1 MKINLHFALFLII
14 GFVAK
19 SQDIH
24 FTNNRFTPLQW
35 SPATFGSYEGNLRA
49 GGIYRSQFSD
59 FIVNPYE
66 TTIVYGDITL
76 DKGFRASDWT
86 GVGIQVHNDVAG
98 DLAVRNTGVTAGL
111 TYHYTV
117 GKNYK
122 NVFSLGAS
130 YTMRNRSLDV
140 SKAIFPESPVSGGGN
155 DYNKLSEFNALTHNI
170 NGGLQLTSKIGK
182 YSRFQTGVSFLNI
195 LNRSFIGITDNVEGR
210 RWNVH
215 AICTA
220 VTNNQKNIFDYGAFY
235 SGMSGLTNI
244 SLQFS
249 ARRNLK
255 PKIKDGWIV
264 GAGVGYRIQD
274 AMQMM
279 ALASYKRWNLSIA
292 YDLTVSQAKTFNNSN
307 GAIELALYKIFVF
320 NAKPNVK
327 PVIFCPRL

>member
-1 MKINLHFALFLII
+1 MKRKVPFAILMMLCFI
-14 GFVAK
+14 AK

-24 FTNNRFTPLQW
+24 FTNNRFAPLQW
-35 SPATFGSYEGNLRA
+35 SPAGFGSFEGNMRVGSL
-49 GGIYRSQFSD
+49 YRSQFSD
-59 FIVNPYE
+59 FIAKPYE
-66 TTIVYGDITL
+66 TMVVYGDIPL
-76 DKGFRASDWT
+76 DKGFRSNDWT
-86 GVGIQVHNDVAG
+86 GVGIQIHNDVAG

-155 DYNKLSEFNALTHNI
+155 DYNKLSDFNALTHNI

-182 YSRFQTGVSFLNI
+182 YSRFQTGVSLLNI
-195 LNRSFIGITDNVEGR
+195 LNRSFTGITDNVEGR

-215 AICTA
+215 AIYTA

-235 SGMSGLTNI
+235 SGMSGLSNI

-255 PKIKDGWIV
+255 PKVKDGWTV
-264 GAGVGYRIQD
+264 GMGAGYRLQD
-274 AMQMM
+274 AIQMM
-279 ALASYKRWNLSIA
+279 ALASYKRWNISIA
-292 YDLTVSQAKTFNNSN
+292 YDLTVSDAKTYNNSN
-307 GAIELALYKIFVF
+307 GAIELALYKIFIF
-320 NAKPNVK
+320 NTRPEVK
-327 PVIFCPRL
+327 PVIFCPQL